1 MTDALQASTRMASSW
16 LVLPLPAI
24 SALLQHLLDP
34 AGIRLQ
40 RSPPQAGKRR
50 RLGGPAAFSRS
61 VKPEGSKKQ
70 KLLMEQHAD
79 ELRDQRRKAHL
90 R

>member
-1 MTDALQASTRMASSW
+1 MASSW
-16 LVLPLPAI
+16 RVLPALAT
-24 SALLQHLLDP
+24 SALLQHVLGP
-34 AGIRLQ
+34 AGIHLQ
-40 RSPPQAGKRR
+40 RSPPQAGKRK

-61 VKPEGSKKQ
+61 IKPEGSKKQ
-70 KLLMEQHAD
+70 KVLMEQHAD

>member
-1 MTDALQASTRMASSW
+1 MASSW
-16 LVLPLPAI
+16 LVSL
-24 SALLQHLLDP
+24 ALATSTLSRHMPGP
-34 AGIRLQ
+34 AGIHLQ
-40 RSPPQAGKRR
+40 RSPPQAGKRK

-61 VKPEGSKKQ
+61 IKPEGSKKQ
-70 KLLMEQHAD
+70 KMLMEQHAD